1 MTSQRKVRRL
11 SFYTP
16 FDPSSSYRALKRQ
29 YDVDDAFI
37 EDLKNEII
45 YSQPQVAEDGDRGLM
60 WRGETEAESQSP
72 PTHPRADAATPEAER
87 RQLTV
92 MFCDLVGS
100 TDLSGQLDPEDLR
113 EVVRSYQDTCS
124 EIIRRY
130 DGHIAQLLGDGLLV
144 YFGYPRPPRGCPRSR
159 PYRTG
164 HSRCDERAQHAYR
177 ERDIRLALG
186 VGVHTGLVVVGEMG
200 SEGRQE
206 RLALGEAPNIAA
218 RLQGLAEPDSIVI
231 SSSTHRLV
239 QGYYTCTELGEHT
252 LRGVAEPVVV
262 YDVSS
267 ESGVQSRLDVAG
279 PRGLTPLVG
288 RES

>member
-1 MTSQRKVRRL
+1 MRELNTRR
-11 SFYTP
+11 
-16 FDPSSSYRALKRQ
+16 
-29 YDVDDAFI
+29 
-37 EDLKNEII
+37 E
-45 YSQPQVAEDGDRGLM
+45 
-60 WRGETEAESQSP
+60 
-72 PTHPRADAATPEAER
+72 
-87 RQLTV
+87 
-92 MFCDLVGS
+92 
-100 TDLSGQLDPEDLR
+100 
-113 EVVRSYQDTCS
+113 
-124 EIIRRY
+124 
-130 DGHIAQLLGDGLLV
+130 
-144 YFGYPRPPRGCPRSR
+144 
-159 PYRTG
+159 
-164 HSRCDERAQHAYR
+164 R
-177 ERDIRLALG
+177 ERDIRLALR

>member
-1 MTSQRKVRRL
+1 ME
-11 SFYTP
+11 FY
-16 FDPSSSYRALKRQ
+16 DVLDQVVELLRSRGRVSYRALKRQ

-72 PTHPRADAATPEAER
+72 PTHPRADAPTPEAER

-164 HSRCDERAQHAYR
+164 HSRCDERAQHAYGER
-177 ERDIRLALG
+177 ERER
-186 VGVHTGLVVVGEMG
+186 HTTRPT
-200 SEGRQE
+200 SGRSH
-206 RLALGEAPNIAA
+206 RTRRGWGDGKRRSTRAA
-218 RLQGLAEPDSIVI
+218 GA
-231 SSSTHRLV
+231 
-239 QGYYTCTELGEHT
+239 
-252 LRGVAEPVVV
+252 RGG
-262 YDVSS
+262 DV
-267 ESGVQSRLDVAG
+267 
-279 PRGLTPLVG
+279 TP
-288 RES
+288 

>member
-1 MTSQRKVRRL
+1 ME
-11 SFYTP
+11 FY
-16 FDPSSSYRALKRQ
+16 DVLDQVVELLRSRGRVSYRALKRQ

-60 WRGETEAESQSP
+60 WRGETEAEPQST
-72 PTHPRADAATPEAER
+72 PTHPRADAPTPEAER

-144 YFGYPRPPRGCPRSR
+144 YFGYPRAHEDDARRAV
-159 PYRTG
+159 RTG
-164 HSRCDERAQHAYR
+164 LGILDAMRELNTRMER
-177 ERDIRLALG
+177 ERERGIRLALR

-206 RLALGEAPNIAA
+206 RLALGE
-218 RLQGLAEPDSIVI
+218 V
-231 SSSTHRLV
+231 T
-239 QGYYTCTELGEHT
+239 
-252 LRGVAEPVVV
+252 
-262 YDVSS
+262 
-267 ESGVQSRLDVAG
+267 
-279 PRGLTPLVG
+279 
-288 RES
+288 

>member
-1 MTSQRKVRRL
+1 ME
-11 SFYTP
+11 FY
-16 FDPSSSYRALKRQ
+16 DVLDQVVELLRSRGRVSYRALKRQ

-60 WRGETEAESQSP
+60 WRGETEAEPQST
-72 PTHPRADAATPEAER
+72 PTHPRADAPTPEAER

-144 YFGYPRPPRGCPRSR
+144 YFGYPRAHEDDARRAVRTGLDILDAMRELNTRMERERHTTRPRSGR
-159 PYRTG
+159 SHRTRRG
-164 HSRCDERAQHAYR
+164 WGDGKRRSTRAAGARGGSEHSCTAPGAGRAGFDRYLVLHTPPGSR
-177 ERDIRLALG
+177 VLHVHG
-186 VGVHTGLVVVGEMG
+186 VGRTH
-200 SEGRQE
+200 
-206 RLALGEAPNIAA
+206 APRRCRA
-218 RLQGLAEPDSIVI
+218 G
-231 SSSTHRLV
+231 
-239 QGYYTCTELGEHT
+239 
-252 LRGVAEPVVV
+252 
-262 YDVSS
+262 
-267 ESGVQSRLDVAG
+267 SRL
-279 PRGLTPLVG
+279 
-288 RES
+288 

>member
-1 MTSQRKVRRL
+1 M
-11 SFYTP
+11 
-16 FDPSSSYRALKRQ
+16 
-29 YDVDDAFI
+29 
-37 EDLKNEII
+37 
-45 YSQPQVAEDGDRGLM
+45 
-60 WRGETEAESQSP
+60 
-72 PTHPRADAATPEAER
+72 
-87 RQLTV
+87 
-92 MFCDLVGS
+92 
-100 TDLSGQLDPEDLR
+100 R
-113 EVVRSYQDTCS
+113 ELNTR
-124 EIIRRY
+124 
-130 DGHIAQLLGDGLLV
+130 
-144 YFGYPRPPRGCPRSR
+144 
-159 PYRTG
+159 
-164 HSRCDERAQHAYR
+164 R